1 MVNGL
6 GHLGFYLG
14 RLLHIVINCD
24 DDETQKLH
32 DIAIMIIL
40 ILIHTPSLMMI
51 MIKGAPDIDSG
62 GQQH

>member
-24 DDETQKLH
+24 DDETQNDDKS
-32 DIAIMIIL
+32 DDV
-40 ILIHTPSLMMI
+40 MMTRV
-51 MIKGAPDIDSG
+51 MMT
-62 GQQH
+62 